1 MSALVYVLPVV
12 AVLAVIMLI
21 LALRSG
27 GGTEAK
33 VERRLDSYIQGE
45 RADAR
50 VKDIDEEAKRLSW
63 FAEGINR
70 AVEKRG
76 FGTRIATQLA
86 QASLKLTVGE
96 YLILNFLSIVV
107 GGGVGWLVFR
117 SNILFVSGFIVGFF
131 VPRIVVN
138 SLKGQRLRK
147 FNDQLGDTINLLV
160 NSLRSGYSM
169 PQAMETVASDMPPPI
184 SEEFRRVG
192 IEISLGVSLEQALD
206 NMLHRVN
213 SPDLDLMI
221 TAIGVQHEVGG
232 NLAEILEIISHTIR
246 ERVRIHGEIKT
257 LTAQGEITGY
267 VLSGLP
273 FALTAVLFLMNR
285 EYMMRMFTTPCGWIM
300 SGVSITIIVLGFVV
314 MRKVVQ
320 VEV

>member
-1 MSALVYVLPVV
+1 MTPLVYVLALV
-12 AVLAVIMLI
+12 AVLAVVMLI
-21 LALRSG
+21 MALSAGRGS
-27 GGTEAK
+27 EAK

-45 RADAR
+45 RREVRPQDL
-50 VKDIDEEAKRLSW
+50 DEEAKRLSRLT
-63 FAEGINR
+63 EGINR
-70 AVEKRG
+70 VVEKRG
-76 FGTRIATQLA
+76 FGARIATQLA
-86 QASLKLTVGE
+86 QASLKLTVAE
-96 YLILNFLSIVV
+96 YLILNLLSILV
-107 GGGVGWLVFR
+107 GGGIGWLIFR
-117 SNILFVSGFIVGFF
+117 NNFLFVTGFIGGFF
-131 VPRIVVN
+131 LPRIVLNV
-138 SLKGQRLRK
+138 LKGQRLRK

-169 PQAMETVASDMPPPI
+169 PQAMETVAGDMPPPI

-206 NMLHRVN
+206 NMLRRVN

-221 TAIGVQHEVGG
+221 TAINVQHEVGG

-246 ERVRIHGEIKT
+246 ERVRIQGEIKT

-267 VLSGLP
+267 VISGLP
-273 FALTAVLFLMNR
+273 FALTGILFLMNR

-300 SGVSITIIVLGFVV
+300 SGVAITIIVLGFVV

-320 VEV
+320 IEV